1 MASLSPVTRL
11 RKNVFRR
18 AITDSL
24 HEPRIPGPKLS
35 PYPAGS
41 AYDIIESS
49 AAMDGHLFVPVSRRS
64 SPPVPSFFV
73 QAQEDRDNVHFA
85 SRAERQI
92 RANDIAASAYG
103 KPDRELRIKIH
114 QSIDLVYIYIHNPNA
129 HRKRIELA
137 EINRNHS
144 ERNER
149 AKNTAPSELSYP
161 CKTTSQGTI
170 FATN

>member
-1 MASLSPVTRL
+1 MYVDEGQTRGWPRKKSRISRIRVGRRMASLSPVTRL

-114 QSIDLVYIYIHNPNA
+114 RFIDLVCIYIY
-129 HRKRIELA
+129 
-137 EINRNHS
+137 
-144 ERNER
+144 
-149 AKNTAPSELSYP
+149 T
-161 CKTTSQGTI
+161 
-170 FATN
+170 